1 MRSLK
6 KLFGSDLLQLALL
19 LSLLKVSYW
28 RLIQKHQY
36 TTYTLRVKREFK
48 MQVNKNHNTHMP
60 FLLIVKLRKN
70 SNQWFLFLFLLHPQE
85 DLYLLNKQ
93 KNILV
98 LQIIQ
103 PYSCQKF

>member
-19 LSLLKVSYW
+19 LSLLKVSW
-28 RLIQKHQY
+28 LKIDTKTSVHHT

-60 FLLIVKLRKN
+60 FLLIVKLRKTTIN
-70 SNQWFLFLFLLHPQE
+70 NFYFSSFSTHKKICI
-85 DLYLLNKQ
+85 Y
-93 KNILV
+93 
-98 LQIIQ
+98 
-103 PYSCQKF
+103 